1 MEVGSINT
9 IAVSF
14 SNQKRSAI
22 ERTFS
27 ELTEEEK
34 KQVQELKKR
43 DREVRQHEQA
53 HKRAAA
59 GLKAS
64 GPHYEYTTGPDGKRY
79 ATGGHVDIDTSEVP
93 NDPEATIKKAKQVR
107 KAALAPAEPSPQDL
121 RVANEAAMMEAKAKI
136 ELQKEKREE
145 ESGEEKFDIRRNIES
160 VYKPENHSSFFETII

>member
-1 MEVGSINT
+1 MDVSSIHNFINFQST
-9 IAVSF
+9 GNADS
-14 SNQKRSAI
+14 SRQNP
-22 ERTFS
+22 T

-34 KQVQELKKR
+34 KQVEELKKR

-59 GLKAS
+59 GLQAS

-79 ATGGHVDIDTSEVP
+79 ATGGHVNIDTSEVP
-93 NDPEATIKKAKQVR
+93 NDPEKTIKKAKQIR

-121 RVANEAAMMEAKAKI
+121 RVANEASLMEAKAKI

-145 ESGEEKFDIRRNIES
+145 QNADKEEQNSLSAKFN
-160 VYKPENHSSFFETII
+160 PEDNFSNFELVF